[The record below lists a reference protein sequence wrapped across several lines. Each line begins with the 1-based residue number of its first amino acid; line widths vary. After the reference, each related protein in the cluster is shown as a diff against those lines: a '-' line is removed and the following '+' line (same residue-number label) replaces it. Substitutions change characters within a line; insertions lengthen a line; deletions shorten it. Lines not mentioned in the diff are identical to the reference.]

1 MVSVQAE
8 IGLLFLVQVQ
18 IHWVMDDLN
27 RLASMKNS
35 GIFRTFASCILGLF
49 AFGNVFAN
57 DIVFRSLVAPSE
69 NTRFREINRLQ
80 LNVERLTK
88 SLDSVVQA
96 IERHGEEVSDHRP
109 PEASTVALCELI
121 GKLKSEDAQAAL
133 VRLMKHSDLNVSMLA
148 IGQLGHHR
156 YLDSIDE
163 LKGLPRRE
171 AYLDSYAFRFSVIRS
186 LIEMNHPD
194 ATEALL
200 LLRRGL
206 DGQLQ
211 YHVGRYFDEQTIE
224 DFNGDQVRFE
234 AFSKR
239 LDEGFSSQMTQVAD
253 EPQARLA
260 SVSGLFKLSDSE
272 PASLNRLK
280 FAPQEYY
287 GIEIHSK
294 RLLFILDHSSSMKDP
309 WYGMPRLDRAKGELI
324 KAIRALPGD
333 VEFGIVA
340 FHTRVHQ
347 WNDGLV
353 EATIENK
360 DLAIEFVRGL
370 GYGDRTNTY
379 GALRTAL
386 DYDAD
391 LEAVY
396 LLTDGKPTIGEL
408 VSHQSILMD
417 ILHRNRFRHLNL
429 NTIGVAVDGFTQG
442 FLKRLADESGGQFR
456 LAN

>member
-1 MVSVQAE
+1 MKKSS
-8 IGLLFLVQVQ
+8 ILRFLAICVLSLISLTQV
-18 IHWVMDDLN
+18 
-27 RLASMKNS
+27 
-35 GIFRTFASCILGLF
+35 G
-49 AFGNVFAN
+49 AN
-57 DIVFRSLVAPSE
+57 DVVFRSLVAPSE
-69 NTRFREINRLQ
+69 TTRFREINRLEQ
-80 LNVERLTK
+80 NVERLTQ
-88 SLDSVVQA
+88 SLDSVVEA
-96 IERHGEEVSDHRP
+96 IERHGEDANGERP

-121 GKLKSEDAQAAL
+121 GRLKSVAAQSAL
-133 VRLMKHSDLNVSMLA
+133 VRLVKYDHLEVSMLA
-148 IGQLGHHR
+148 IGQLGHHQ
-156 YLDSIDE
+156 YTGSIDD
-163 LKGLPRRE
+163 LKDLPKRE
-171 AYLDSYAFRFSVIRS
+171 AYLDSYAYRFSVIRS
-186 LIEMNHPD
+186 LIEMKHPD

-200 LLRRGL
+200 SLRRGL
-206 DGQLQ
+206 DGQLV
-211 YHVGRYFDEQTIE
+211 YHLDCYFDEQTLD
-224 DFNGDQVRFE
+224 DFNGDEKRFE
-234 AFSKR
+234 LFSKR
-239 LDEGFSSQMTQVAD
+239 VAESEELQNSAPTD
-253 EPQARLA
+253 QPEARLA
-260 SVSGLFKLSDSE
+260 SVSGFRLSESE
-272 PASLNRLK
+272 PESLQRMR
-280 FAPQEYY
+280 FAPQQYY

-347 WNDGLV
+347 WNNGLV
-353 EATIENK
+353 EATVENK

-456 LAN
+456 LAR

>member
-1 MVSVQAE
+1 MKKSS
-8 IGLLFLVQVQ
+8 ILRFLAICVLSLISLTQV
-18 IHWVMDDLN
+18 
-27 RLASMKNS
+27 
-35 GIFRTFASCILGLF
+35 G
-49 AFGNVFAN
+49 AN
-57 DIVFRSLVAPSE
+57 DVVFRSLVAPSE
-69 NTRFREINRLQ
+69 TTRFREINRLEQ
-80 LNVERLTK
+80 NVERLTQ
-88 SLDSVVQA
+88 SLDSVVEA
-96 IERHGEEVSDHRP
+96 IERHGEDASGERP

-121 GKLKSEDAQAAL
+121 GRLKTVAAQSAL
-133 VRLMKHSDLNVSMLA
+133 VRLVKYDRLEVSMLA
-148 IGQLGHHR
+148 IGQLGHHQ
-156 YLDSIDE
+156 YTGSIDD
-163 LKGLPRRE
+163 LKDLPKRE
-171 AYLDSYAFRFSVIRS
+171 AYLDSYAYRFSVIRS
-186 LIEMNHPD
+186 LIEMKHPD

-200 LLRRGL
+200 SLRRGL
-206 DGQLQ
+206 DGQLV
-211 YHVGRYFDEQTIE
+211 YHLDCYFDEQTLD
-224 DFNGDQVRFE
+224 DFNGDEKRFE
-234 AFSKR
+234 LFSKR
-239 LDEGFSSQMTQVAD
+239 VAESEELQNSAPTD
-253 EPQARLA
+253 QPEARLA
-260 SVSGLFKLSDSE
+260 SVSGFRLSESE
-272 PASLNRLK
+272 PESLQRMRL
-280 FAPQEYY
+280 APQQYY

-347 WNDGLV
+347 WNNGLV
-353 EATIENK
+353 EATVENK

-456 LAN
+456 LAR